1 MRSIKEEQLSIRN
14 ISELFEGIV
23 QALCQ
28 KSLEFYGERLIS
40 FVVFGSVG
48 RQAMKPDSDIDLLLV
63 VAPLPKGRIRRVC
76 EFEAIERSM
85 ADQLKEAQKNGI
97 STRFSPIFKTPDEVR
112 LGSPLFLDMTEDARI
127 FLDREGFFRRE
138 MDQLRK
144 RLKRLGAKRIWK
156 DSAWLWDLKPDYKY
170 GDEFEF

>member
-1 MRSIKEEQLSIRN
+1 MRSIKEEQLSKRN

-63 VAPLPKGRIRRVC
+63 VASLPKGRMRRVG
-76 EFEAIERSM
+76 EFEAIERS
-85 ADQLKEAQKNGI
+85 
-97 STRFSPIFKTPDEVR
+97 KTPDEVR

-127 FLDREGFFRRE
+127 LLDREGFFRRE

-144 RLKRLGAKRIWK
+144 RLRRLGAKRIWK